1 MSDDNNI
8 RVADV
13 GVTMRCEKEYRSIE
27 KDDDKASGKS
37 SFRFW
42 TW

>member
-27 KDDDKASGKS
+27 KDDDKDDDQ
-37 SFRFW
+37 
-42 TW
+42 